1 MHTVDTLVLLVK
13 DLLDNH
19 KLKYVMLGRFQTD
32 NLEARFGQYRMLS
45 GTNYLVSVKQVIQSE
60 KKMKVKSLLKLY
72 TKSKGVVKIK
82 DFLGEFSDPCK
93 AKCDTKFVDSF
104 PYNKVANK
112 VSNDV
117 LSSLLYTS
125 GYVARK
131 AMNNTACTECKDLF
145 GNKHN
150 TMDLQVEQEHL
161 KYTEHLDRGGLIYP
175 SNSLFEVMQ
184 VAYNIFNI
192 CVSPDL
198 ERKFI
203 NVHNQRQTLIGII
216 EQYITSNDGFIGI
229 YYTCQDCETTYLTRL
244 LRALICFSNVCLN
257 NYSKNMSDTSS
268 YKKQTNKKAVK
279 LN

>member
-1 MHTVDTLVLLVK
+1 M
-13 DLLDNH
+13 
-19 KLKYVMLGRFQTD
+19 
-32 NLEARFGQYRMLS
+32 
-45 GTNYLVSVKQVIQSE
+45 
-60 KKMKVKSLLKLY
+60 Y

-82 DFLGEFSDPCK
+82 EFLGEFSDPCK

-131 AMNNTACTECKDLF
+131 AMNNTACTECKNLF

-150 TMDLQVEQEHL
+150 TTDHQVEQEHL

-184 VAYNIFNI
+184 GAYNIFNI

-198 ERKFI
+198 EMKFI
-203 NVHNQRQTLIGII
+203 NVHNQRQPLIGII
-216 EQYITSNDGFIGI
+216 EQYITSNDDFIGI

-244 LRALICFSNVCLN
+244 LRALMCFPNVYLN

-268 YKKQTNKKAVK
+268 YKKQTNTKAA
-279 LN
+279 